1 MLSGDLQF
9 SYRAEPVSGDAPHAS
24 PGPWAVEVRRWPA
37 LIASRTRLA
46 GGRKCGGSN
55 SAGVTVRRE
64 SQETGGAHMTAAAGK
79 GANRAHGARAQH
91 ADPLRTADRS
101 RAPGR
106 RRSGGRPGRDDRPTG
121 VEQISVPLIPKVV
134 EALQRLQTLTHLST
148 TDLVNRAVTL
158 LDFFE
163 AQRSSDRDILIRD
176 NGTQQEFSIRL

>member
-1 MLSGDLQF
+1 
-9 SYRAEPVSGDAPHAS
+9 
-24 PGPWAVEVRRWPA
+24 
-37 LIASRTRLA
+37 
-46 GGRKCGGSN
+46 
-55 SAGVTVRRE
+55 
-64 SQETGGAHMTAAAGK
+64 MTAAAGK

-91 ADPLRTADRS
+91 TDSLRTADRS
-101 RAPGR
+101 RVPGR
-106 RRSGGRPGRDDRPTG
+106 RRSGGRPGRDDHPTG

-176 NGTQQEFSIRL
+176 NGTQQEFSIWLR